1 MTSPLRRR
9 RWLPWLTWLA
19 AGVLLATL
27 ALRLPR
33 AQLLHAL
40 ATGPAWSVG
49 LCSAAVVVSVL
60 LADAAATVTAFAA
73 TGLRCR
79 WTAVL
84 LARGAT
90 YLLGLL
96 NFAVGQGGLGV
107 FLHRAGVPPRRALGM
122 LLFLMGTQLAALAA
136 VAGAGLAA
144 EVLVDAHAGA
154 AGATSA
160 TGTIGATGAMSA
172 MGVAARPALLVLGAL
187 GAAFA
192 AGLAVL
198 AWKPAW
204 LTRHEILAPIFAAGV
219 KGMLRAVA
227 ARLPHV
233 LLMNGGLWLALRLWG
248 VALPLARGMVLLSV
262 VVLITVVP
270 IAPSA
275 IGTFEVGVV
284 DMVAPYAAAGPVGL
298 AGAVAAQRAGLFA
311 FTLVYH
317 AFSIATQALVGL
329 ACLAILTRRKP
340 ALG

>member
-1 MTSPLRRR
+1 VTSPPRRR

-19 AGVLLATL
+19 AGALLATL

-60 LADAAATVTAFAA
+60 LADAAATVTAFAV

-144 EVLVDAHAGA
+144 EVLVDAHGGHGGA
-154 AGATSA
+154 AG
-160 TGTIGATGAMSA
+160 GAGMAGAMGT
-172 MGVAARPALLVLGAL
+172 MGTAARPALLVLGAL
-187 GAAFA
+187 GTAFA
-192 AGLAVL
+192 VGLAVL

-204 LTRHEILAPIFAAGV
+204 LTRHEILAPIFAAGGR
-219 KGMLRAVA
+219 GMLRAVA

-284 DMVAPYAAAGPVGL
+284 DMVAPYAPGGPAGP
-298 AGAVAAQRAGLFA
+298 VAAQRAGLFA